1 MILPRSESSLPT
13 TTPHEPGDVSH
24 EWVVNAQVPVDE
36 KTAKYADFRGSFRA
50 KTETRIEV
58 LDTMCALCR
67 RHFEDVADQAC
78 SAKINNE
85 HLRGGPIGE
94 RKKRKVFPNVGVVTP
109 GPRID
114 RRGID
119 FLVGH

>member
-1 MILPRSESSLPT
+1 MAATAPPSDPDDTGPDLTHTWI
-13 TTPHEPGDVSH
+13 
-24 EWVVNAQVPVDE
+24 VNAQVEVDY

-50 KTETRIEV
+50 KTETRINA
-58 LDTMCALCR
+58 LDVMCGDCR
-67 RHFEDVADQAC
+67 RHFEDVADEPC

-94 RKKRKVFPNVGVVTP
+94 RQKRKVFENVGVVVP

-114 RRGID
+114 RRGIT
-119 FLVGH
+119 FNAGF